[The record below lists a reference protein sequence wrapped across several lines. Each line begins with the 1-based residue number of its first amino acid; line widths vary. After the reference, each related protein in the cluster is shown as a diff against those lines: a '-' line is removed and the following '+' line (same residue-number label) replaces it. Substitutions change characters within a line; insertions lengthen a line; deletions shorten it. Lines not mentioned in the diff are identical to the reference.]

1 MSGSAA
7 IASAQRRRAGGQ
19 AANNQHEK
27 FAKYKASN
35 QSVDVRENSPA
46 PAIMHVKDIL
56 SILSGRIDD
65 LKRTSDAHSAH
76 WKEHD
81 AFLKEVCDKVDSLED
96 RISKLEGGR
105 SEE

>member
-27 FAKYKASN
+27 FAQYKGAN
-35 QSVDVRENSPA
+35 EKINVQGKA
-46 PAIMHVKDIL
+46 PASSVMHVKDIL
-56 SILSGRIDD
+56 SILSSRIDS
-65 LKRTSDAHSAH
+65 LKGTSDAHSDH

-81 AFLKEVCDKVDSLED
+81 AFLKEVCDKVDSLEE
-96 RISKLEGGR
+96 RIAKLEGHV
-105 SEE
+105 EEE